1 MGNVLVTYRIMP
13 EGPEVP
19 LDQLTARVKDVG
31 KVAQRSEVVEQPF
44 AFGLKVLIAKFI
56 VADGSGLSDQ
66 IESQLGALQGVSS
79 VECLE
84 LGLL

>member
-13 EGPEVP
+13 EGTEVE
-19 LDQLTARVKDVG
+19 LAGLTRRVEEVG
-31 KVAQRSEVVEQPF
+31 KVAQRVEVAQQPF

-66 IESQLGALQGVSS
+66 IEAQLGALEGVSS

>member
-13 EGPEVP
+13 EGTEVP
-19 LDQLTARVKDVG
+19 LDRLTARVRDIG
-31 KVAQRSEVVEQPF
+31 KVAQRFEVTEQPF

-66 IESQLGALQGVSS
+66 IEAQLGALEGVST

-84 LGLL
+84 VGLL

>member
-13 EGPEVP
+13 GGTEVP
-19 LDQLTARVKDVG
+19 LDKLTDQVKEVG
-31 KVAQRSEVVEQPF
+31 KVALRSEVVEQPF

-66 IESQLGALQGVSS
+66 IEAQLGALEGVSS

-84 LGLL
+84 LGLV

>member
-13 EGPEVP
+13 EGTEVS
-19 LDQLTARVKDVG
+19 TADLKAKVEAIG
-31 KVAQRSEVVEQPF
+31 KVAQRTEVVEQPF

-56 VADGSGLSDQ
+56 VADGSGLTDK
-66 IESQLGALQGVSS
+66 IEESLNKLPGVSS
-79 VECLE
+79 VECTE

>member
-13 EGPEVP
+13 EGTEVP
-19 LDQLTARVKDVG
+19 LDKLSDQVKEVGRV
-31 KVAQRSEVVEQPF
+31 ALRSEVVEHPF

-66 IESQLGALQGVSS
+66 IEAQLGALEGVSS

-84 LGLL
+84 LGLV

>member
-13 EGPEVP
+13 EGTEVP
-19 LDQLTARVKDVG
+19 LDVLGERVRQVG

-56 VADGSGLSDQ
+56 VADGSGLADK
-66 IESQLGALQGVSS
+66 IEAELGALEGVSS

>member
-13 EGPEVP
+13 EGAEVP
-19 LDQLTARVKDVG
+19 LGELTTRIKAIG
-31 KVAQRSEVVEQPF
+31 KVAQRTEVVEQPF
-44 AFGLKVLIAKFI
+44 AFGLKVIIAKFI

-66 IESQLGALQGVSS
+66 IEAQLGALEGVSS

>member
-13 EGPEVP
+13 EGTEVE
-19 LDQLTARVKDVG
+19 LADLTRRVQEVG

-66 IESQLGALQGVSS
+66 IEAQLGALEGVSS

-84 LGLL
+84 LGLI

>member
-19 LDQLTARVKDVG
+19 LGMLTARVKDVG

-56 VADGSGLSDQ
+56 VADGSGLSDE
-66 IESQLGALQGVSS
+66 IEAKLGALEGVSS

-84 LGLL
+84 LGLI